1 MKCPKCQT
9 ENPEEWKFCRECG
22 ENLLLVCPRCE
33 HKNLPGDKFC
43 GECGIK
49 LEETVEEKIETPQSE
64 GERKHVTVLFSDMS
78 GYTAMSERL
87 DPEDVKEITS
97 RIFDEISK
105 VIDKYGGFVEK
116 FVGDAVMALFGVPK
130 AHEDDPV
137 RAIKAAIEIHKLVEN
152 TSPQLEDKI
161 GQPLSMHSGI
171 NTGLVVTGEV
181 KLDQGTHGLT
191 GDAINTASRLQGL
204 AKADEILV
212 GYEIYRQTEGY
223 FDFEELE
230 PTKVKGKAE
239 PISVYRM
246 LSPKDKP
253 VTIHRLSGLRADLIG
268 RKVEMA
274 QLMEAVEDLKIGKG
288 AIFSI
293 CGDAGTG
300 KSRLIEEFKSNFDLE
315 EIQWLEGHA
324 FAYSQN
330 IPYFPLI
337 DLLGRVFQIE
347 EADTPE
353 KIKDKVESE
362 IKDLVGKKEDLV
374 YYIGSLFGLNYP
386 EMEEVSPEFWKAKL
400 KESIQTI
407 LSALAKRSLTVFCL
421 EDLHWAD
428 PSFLELLRH
437 TLLEFR
443 QPAIVLC
450 IYRPLVGLFTSHQID
465 TISKIYHEIQ
475 LQDLSSSEAQDMVE
489 SLLKTETIPSELQH
503 FVQKKVE
510 GNPFYL
516 EEFIN
521 SLIESDILIRDNG
534 TWKLARPIS
543 DSDISS
549 SINGVISARLD
560 RLEKDTKRILQ
571 EASVI
576 GRSFLYD
583 ILRRIT
589 EIRDQCDR
597 CLSGLERL
605 DLIRTRSL
613 QPDLEYMFKH
623 ALTQEVV
630 YNGLLKKERKK
641 IHERIG
647 IVMEQ
652 LFQHRLPEFYEALA
666 FHFSKGQSVHKAVDY
681 LA

>member
-49 LEETVEEKIETPQSE
+49 LEETVEAKIETPQSE

-239 PISVYRM
+239 PISVYRI

-253 VTIHRLSGLRADLIG
+253 VTVHRLSGLRADLIG
-268 RKVEMA
+268 RKVDMA

-337 DLLGRVFQIE
+337 DLLARVFQIE
-347 EADTPE
+347 EVDTPE
-353 KIKDKVESE
+353 KIKDKIESGIE
-362 IKDLVGKKEDLV
+362 VRVGKKEVLV
-374 YYIGSLFGLNYP
+374 F
-386 EMEEVSPEFWKAKL
+386 
-400 KESIQTI
+400 
-407 LSALAKRSLTVFCL
+407 
-421 EDLHWAD
+421 
-428 PSFLELLRH
+428 
-437 TLLEFR
+437 
-443 QPAIVLC
+443 
-450 IYRPLVGLFTSHQID
+450 
-465 TISKIYHEIQ
+465 
-475 LQDLSSSEAQDMVE
+475 
-489 SLLKTETIPSELQH
+489 
-503 FVQKKVE
+503 
-510 GNPFYL
+510 
-516 EEFIN
+516 
-521 SLIESDILIRDNG
+521 
-534 TWKLARPIS
+534 
-543 DSDISS
+543 
-549 SINGVISARLD
+549 
-560 RLEKDTKRILQ
+560 
-571 EASVI
+571 
-576 GRSFLYD
+576 
-583 ILRRIT
+583 
-589 EIRDQCDR
+589 
-597 CLSGLERL
+597 
-605 DLIRTRSL
+605 
-613 QPDLEYMFKH
+613 
-623 ALTQEVV
+623 
-630 YNGLLKKERKK
+630 
-641 IHERIG
+641 
-647 IVMEQ
+647 
-652 LFQHRLPEFYEALA
+652 
-666 FHFSKGQSVHKAVDY
+666 
-681 LA
+681 